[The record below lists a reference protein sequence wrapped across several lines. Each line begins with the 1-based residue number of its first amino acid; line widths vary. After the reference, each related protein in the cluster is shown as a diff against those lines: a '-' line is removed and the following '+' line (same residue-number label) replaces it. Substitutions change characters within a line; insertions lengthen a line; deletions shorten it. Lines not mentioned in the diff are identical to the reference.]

1 MFEWFSESILE
12 TLLSS
17 ESTKS
22 AFYPTISSIM
32 TDPFFAGIS
41 ETMPDRATSKK
52 PYLKFSASTKEAL
65 AKAKEATEDRLRED
79 YKKVLL

>member
-1 MFEWFSESILE
+1 MDDFSESILE
-12 TLLSS
+12 ILLSS

-32 TDPFFAGIS
+32 SDPFYAGIS
-41 ETMPDRATSKK
+41 ESTDRATSKK

-79 YKKVLL
+79 YKKVF